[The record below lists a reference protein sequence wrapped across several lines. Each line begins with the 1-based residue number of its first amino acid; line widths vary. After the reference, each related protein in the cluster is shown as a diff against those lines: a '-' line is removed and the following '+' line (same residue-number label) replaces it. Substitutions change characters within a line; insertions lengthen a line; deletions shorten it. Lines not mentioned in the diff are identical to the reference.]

1 MIKYGFNNKTLTLEK
16 INEFLFFIGKLDIN
30 CNDKYILKWRKK
42 GIILKYFVNLV
53 NFTIEETNIDFQ
65 EDDYYLEIS
74 DDPYFTNKN
83 YLYILNED
91 SKYNIC
97 FNYLIE
103 DEEVINNI
111 IKSYYVFE
119 KSFIENNYKF
129 IEDEMKFINS
139 FNYIKNLNTENLT
152 ITQIFTKQL
161 KNNKDKI
168 AIKYKNL
175 SFTYYELYDKIL
187 KLSKLICSYTKVGDS
202 VSILLN
208 KSENLVITIWAILF
222 SGNNYVPIDI
232 KDPQDRINFII
243 KNSNSK
249 LLIYD
254 DESFDCHII
263 NKILINDINFNDL
276 EKNTSKLDNSID
288 LAYILHTSG
297 TTGEPKG
304 VKIRKEGVINYS
316 LYQIETLGWSNKDI
330 IVQKTPYIWDVSLR
344 ELIVPFLC
352 GATVVITENE
362 KHKDPEY
369 ILNLIKKEKLT
380 FVHFVPSM
388 LNIFL
393 EFVTNEND
401 LSSVKNV
408 VCSGEALPDPLR
420 IKFYKY
426 FKNATLYNMYG
437 PTEATVEVT
446 NYTCPKDD
454 IDMKM
459 HIGKT
464 IPNTPLLIL
473 NKDGKILPQGIIGE
487 LHIGGVQVSS
497 GYVNQDELTKKTFV
511 ENNYVNS
518 KLYKTGDLA
527 KLLNTNNIEYLGRID
542 SQIKI
547 RGMRIEVSEIKKNIL
562 KENNIIDC
570 HVTLYNFNGTDFLI
584 AYISPTT
591 INENEIIKSIS
602 KFLPKQMIPDRIIKL
617 DKFPISKN
625 GKLEKSKLPI
635 PNFLNNKEINIK
647 EDKLKDIIKNF
658 FINES
663 LDELKANNLIELI
676 LSNEKNIDI
685 KFLKTFSDL
694 LNIQVSNLNIDSELE
709 FIGIDSLKMMILQSN
724 LKKQNYNIPI
734 DDLVKFKT
742 ICGIYN
748 NIKEYEVKNNYS
760 VDYYFE
766 KIKNITNKNDKVL
779 CIHSSLYQL
788 NLDIDNLTTL
798 VIKLINYWTSN
809 NLTILIPA
817 FTFSFTETAIY
828 DTNSKSEV
836 GILADIVLEN
846 FKDSKRTCH
855 PIYSFV
861 VLGPLQKKFFNF
873 SVESCFG
880 KNSIFEI
887 LENYNTRLIT
897 LNTDNL
903 TIIHRYEEINNID
916 YRFYKDFKGII
927 KNNDLTYDVKTIF
940 YCRYL
945 DDRRVEN
952 KRESEF
958 FKEMND
964 KVEKIIFGENN
975 FIYSMQCDDLK
986 DFLNEKLK
994 KDKNFMI
1001 IK

>member
-1 MIKYGFNNKTLTLEK
+1 MINLNILKKNNNLIDIET
-16 INEFLFFIGKLDIN
+16 FLFFIGKFDFN
-30 CNDKYILKWRKK
+30 CDSKYILKWDKK
-42 GIILKYFVNLV
+42 DKSFYYLIDLL
-53 NFTIEETNIDFQ
+53 NFTIDETKIT
-65 EDDYYLEIS
+65 EDYYLEIS
-74 DDPYFTNKN
+74 DNTNFISTN
-83 YLYILNED
+83 YIYIIDEKDNY
-91 SKYNIC
+91 KII
-97 FNYLIE
+97 FNYKLE
-103 DEEVINNI
+103 NEETIKIMINSFRI
-111 IKSYYVFE
+111 FE
-119 KSFIENNYKF
+119 KTFDRKNYKF
-129 IEDEMKFINS
+129 INDENKFINS
-139 FNYIKNLNTENLT
+139 YNYKKNLNEKNLT
-152 ITQIFTKQL
+152 LTELFTRQIEYN
-161 KNNKDKI
+161 KNKI

-175 SFTYYELYDKIL
+175 TLTYNDLYDKIL
-187 KLSKLICSYTKVGDS
+187 KLSSLICTFTKIGDS

-208 KSENLVITIWAILF
+208 KSENLVIIIWAIIF
-222 SGNNYVPIDI
+222 SGNNYVPIDPN
-232 KDPQDRINFII
+232 DPKDRINFII
-243 KNSNSK
+243 KNSNST

-254 DESFDCHII
+254 NENFKCDFE
-263 NKILINDINFNDL
+263 NKIFINDINFNEL
-276 EKNTSKLDNSID
+276 ERHTFKLDNSKD

-304 VKIRKEGVINYS
+304 VKIRKDGVINYS
-316 LYQIETLGWSNKDI
+316 LYQIETLNWSNKDI

-393 EFVTNEND
+393 EFVTNKND
-401 LSSVKNV
+401 LSNVKNV
-408 VCSGEALPDPLR
+408 VCSGEALPDTLR

-426 FKNATLYNMYG
+426 FKHATLYNMYG

-446 NYTCPKDD
+446 NYVCPNNDKDL
-454 IDMKM
+454 KM
-459 HIGKT
+459 HIGKS

-473 NKDGKILPQGIIGE
+473 NKDGVLLPKGIIGE
-487 LHIGGVQVSS
+487 LHIGGPQVSS
-497 GYVNQDELTKKTFV
+497 GYVNKNELTKKTFI

-562 KENNIIDC
+562 KEKNIIDC
-570 HVTLYNFNGTDFLI
+570 HVTLYNFNGKDFLI
-584 AYISPTT
+584 AYVSPTT
-591 INENEIIKSIS
+591 VDENQIIKSIS
-602 KFLPKQMIPDRIIKL
+602 KFLPKQMIPDKIIKL

-635 PNFLNNKEINIK
+635 PNFLTNTEIIIK

-676 LSNEKNIDI
+676 LSDEKNIDI
-685 KFLKTFSDL
+685 NFLKTFSNL
-694 LNIQVSNLNIDSELE
+694 LNIQVNNLNVDSELE

-742 ICGIYN
+742 IRGIYN
-748 NIKEYEVKNNYS
+748 NIKKYELKNNYP

-788 NLDIDNLTTL
+788 NLDIDNIIIL
-798 VIKLINYWTSN
+798 VIKLINYWISN

-817 FTFSFTETAIY
+817 FTFSFTKTGIY
-828 DTNSKSEV
+828 DTKSKSEV
-836 GILADIVLEN
+836 GIFADIVLEN
-846 FKDSKRTCH
+846 FKESKRTSH

-861 VLGPLQKKFFNF
+861 VLGPLQKEFFNF
-873 SVESCFG
+873 SIESCFG
-880 KNSIFEI
+880 ENSIFEI
-887 LENYNTRLIT
+887 IEKYNSRLIT

-903 TIIHRYEEINNID
+903 TIIHRYEEINNVD
-916 YRFYKDFKGII
+916 YRFYKYFEGVI
-927 KNNDLTYDVKTIF
+927 KDNNLIYDVKTKF

-945 DDRRVEN
+945 DQRRVEN
-952 KRESEF
+952 KREIEF
-958 FKEMND
+958 FKEMDD

-975 FIYSMQCDDLK
+975 FIYSMQCNDLK
-986 DFLNEKLK
+986 YFLNQKLK
-994 KDKNFMI
+994 KDKSFMI